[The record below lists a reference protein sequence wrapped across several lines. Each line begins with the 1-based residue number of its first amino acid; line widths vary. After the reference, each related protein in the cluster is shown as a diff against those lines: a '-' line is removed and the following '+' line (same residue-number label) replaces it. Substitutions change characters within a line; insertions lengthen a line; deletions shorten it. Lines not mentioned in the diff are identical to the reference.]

1 MLESQAILTICY
13 FPGQALRDKPSEYNA
28 RLNSSA
34 HDWYREAAA
43 DYVAYTPLFIGSK
56 LKEPILS
63 AELDRARPN
72 PDSGL
77 GRAFLVTPDEFS
89 PVMVANLSARNFCV
103 LRGTLDEL
111 VIWLKS
117 KIEKKVTPVDVALKV
132 NAFARELSDNL
143 DVTRADVDIARTVIL
158 HTWADTKRDA
168 DALEKSEKQKL
179 GRSFLEGTAPTWIIG
194 ATDIPVWLKDTD
206 RLYTEISESIFRRDR
221 LFVVYG
227 QSGSGKSTAI
237 IQSILRTM
245 NEHPDRPVYEIAS
258 DTPSLKSA
266 LGLIAR
272 LHRHEHVIIY
282 IQDICV
288 FADSMP
294 EDLTSFAN
302 GQFTVI

>member
-1 MLESQAILTICY
+1 M
-13 FPGQALRDKPSEYNA
+13 
-28 RLNSSA
+28 
-34 HDWYREAAA
+34 
-43 DYVAYTPLFIGSK
+43 
-56 LKEPILS
+56 
-63 AELDRARPN
+63 
-72 PDSGL
+72 
-77 GRAFLVTPDEFS
+77 
-89 PVMVANLSARNFCV
+89 
-103 LRGTLDEL
+103 
-111 VIWLKS
+111 
-117 KIEKKVTPVDVALKV
+117 
-132 NAFARELSDNL
+132 
-143 DVTRADVDIARTVIL
+143 DIARTVIL

-282 IQDICV
+282 IQDIFV
-288 FADSMP
+288 FADLVP

-302 GQFTVI
+302 GQFTVISSARSGEWRDHIHRRVGDIARSFQYQRFDEVDYAPLIGRLLEYVPAPRFPKWMEQRACKNFGLREANFSLR